1 MNELLGYVVEFSI
14 GLAGFSGVVAVFS
27 TYRSDWVELHRW
39 RIRNLLLFSIGPGF
53 LALIAL
59 GLLKILDES
68 VAWRMAT
75 LASALYTVFV
85 FLIAFRSMDSLS
97 RDERDQ
103 ISGGAFL
110 VFAVIVGGSSLT
122 QIIAAIGLIS
132 EYAAATFYFGLV
144 LILFIGTYQFF
155 RAVLEGLRINSN
167 D

>member
-68 VAWRMAT
+68 VAWRMVCF
-75 LASALYTVFV
+75 ASALYTVLV
-85 FLIAFRSMDSLS
+85 FLLAFRSRAALS

-103 ISGGAFL
+103 ISGSAFL
-110 VFAVIVGGSSLT
+110 VFTVIVSASSLAQFIT
-122 QIIAAIGLIS
+122 AIGLIS
-132 EYAAATFYFGLV
+132 EYSAATFYFGLV
-144 LILFIGTYQFF
+144 LILFVG
-155 RAVLEGLRINSN
+155 A
-167 D
+167 